1 MGCDKKIFEK
11 GQTKTFEESSIVWE
25 DRIYVRNLGWMKFS
39 RLDQPSWSSY
49 SPSIMTIHVNIG
61 EAKTRLSELLNAIKR
76 GERVVIM
83 RAGEPEAEIVSAR
96 DSKATSKEEL
106 ARKRKS
112 AFGMYRDAFKGADLS
127 LEALKADRGDP
138 DERFERKFGAA
149 S

>member
-1 MGCDKKIFEK
+1 
-11 GQTKTFEESSIVWE
+11 
-25 DRIYVRNLGWMKFS
+25 
-39 RLDQPSWSSY
+39 
-49 SPSIMTIHVNIG
+49 MTIHVNIG

-112 AFGMYRDAFKGADLS
+112 AFGMYRDALKGADLS